1 MTTTPVLQRNQR
13 ILEARTTFQKA
24 LDGDFRARAD
34 VMESMTT
41 ADFPILLGAA
51 YGRELLQEYQGIAP
65 VWQKYSRRSVV
76 PNFKPKKLVELL
88 GGRAGLSKVKEA
100 SEYPARGLT
109 EAEYEFKV
117 EKYGDRIPLTWEMF
131 INDELDAFRNL
142 PERLGTAARETEDIV
157 AASAFFNAGNTG
169 LNTAFFRAQN
179 GNAPV
184 TGAEGALSADNVEA
198 ALQAISTRK
207 DKDGR
212 PIVVSGSVLMVPPA
226 LEMQARKILTATEIR
241 RTDGN
246 TTTTESNHLSGVL
259 TLVVN
264 PWLPVVASGFSGV
277 NRTWFVLPAPNSPR
291 PAHVTGFLRGNEQPD
306 LRVKNDA
313 GNRVVGGSVAP
324 EEGSFDDDTVQYRVR
339 HSTGSSLVIPTGTF
353 VATGNA

>member
-212 PIVVSGSVLMVPPA
+212 PIVVSGSVLMVS
-226 LEMQARKILTATEIR
+226 
-241 RTDGN
+241 RT
-246 TTTTESNHLSGVL
+246 TF
-259 TLVVN
+259 
-264 PWLPVVASGFSGV
+264 PVC
-277 NRTWFVLPAPNSPR
+277 
-291 PAHVTGFLRGNEQPD
+291 
-306 LRVKNDA
+306 
-313 GNRVVGGSVAP
+313 
-324 EEGSFDDDTVQYRVR
+324 
-339 HSTGSSLVIPTGTF
+339 
-353 VATGNA
+353 